1 MAELTETDR
10 LCRQSIQK
18 YLDVKGIPYE
28 RQGYYLRL
36 RDHDSLVVDTR
47 VTKEKPYETFYWNSQ
62 AVGGNLYNFLRSYEK
77 MEAKEAFDELKK
89 MAPELAKAE
98 VHEVRA
104 EPYEP
109 EKWRGHAQH
118 DQAKNYLVGKRRLN
132 PQLVEALFKQGLVRE
147 LNNGDLFFSWK
158 NLASGVH
165 AK

>member
-89 MAPELAKAE
+89 MAPERLKQRSMRLRPNHMSQKNGVAMLSMIRLKTIWLA
-98 VHEVRA
+98 
-104 EPYEP
+104 
-109 EKWRGHAQH
+109 
-118 DQAKNYLVGKRRLN
+118 
-132 PQLVEALFKQGLVRE
+132 
-147 LNNGDLFFSWK
+147 NGD
-158 NLASGVH
+158 
-165 AK
+165 